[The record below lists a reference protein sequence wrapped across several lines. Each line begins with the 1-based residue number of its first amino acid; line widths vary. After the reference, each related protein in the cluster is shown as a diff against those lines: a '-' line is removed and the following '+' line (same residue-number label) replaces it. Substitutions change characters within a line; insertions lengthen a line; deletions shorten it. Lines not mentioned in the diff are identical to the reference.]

1 MQSESVNRLSRKN
14 KRGVSPIIA
23 TILLV
28 AITVVLAAVLYILV
42 TGLLT
47 HTSTTS
53 SIGLAAGTPAQCTN
67 GVATTPAT
75 FNTYPV
81 TIASTTST
89 ITTANFGLK
98 VVPAGSNTPTVP
110 AASTSATPG
119 TCPGASPSTAAGWVA
134 VLQSA
139 SGSNVAVFDSGG
151 VWSTTASLITCT
163 GTCPTLPITISGGM
177 TIIVVSSAA
186 QTQASL
192 QVYGLGG
199 ASISGAETI

>member
-1 MQSESVNRLSRKN
+1 MESESVNRLSRKN

-53 SIGLAAGTPAQCTN
+53 SIGLSAGTPATCTDTS
-67 GVATTPAT
+67 GTPHTWNT
-75 FNTYPV
+75 FPV

-89 ITTANFGLK
+89 ISTANFGLK
-98 VVPAGSNTPTVP
+98 IIPAGSSNPLTLGSASGTTFGSCPGDYPTVTGGYVVVLENAAGAP
-110 AASTSATPG
+110 AGVWSSSITNGGWG
-119 TCPGASPSTAAGWVA
+119 TLTAPSTA
-134 VLQSA
+134 
-139 SGSNVAVFDSGG
+139 
-151 VWSTTASLITCT
+151 
-163 GTCPTLPITISGGM
+163 LPSVTIQGGM
-177 TIIVVSSAA
+177 TLVVVSDPTIAT
-186 QTQASL
+186 TQASL

-199 ASISGAETI
+199 ASITGSETI

>member
-53 SIGLAAGTPAQCTN
+53 SIGMSASTPGQCVSGTS
-67 GVATTPAT
+67 T

-89 ITTANFGLK
+89 ISTANFGLK
-98 VVPAGSNTPTVP
+98 IVPAGSSTPLPLGAASAATGTACPSDIP
-110 AASTSATPG
+110 AAG
-119 TCPGASPSTAAGWVA
+119 TYIV

-139 SGSNVAVFDSGG
+139 AG
-151 VWSTTASLITCT
+151 VNLATWSTATAGWTAIGSA
-163 GTCPTLPITISGGM
+163 TLPVTLAGGM
-177 TIIVVSSAA
+177 TLIVVADQTLA
-186 QTQASL
+186 TTQASL
-192 QVYGLGG
+192 QVFGVGG
-199 ASISGAETI
+199 ASISGSETI

>member
-53 SIGLAAGTPAQCTN
+53 SIGMSAGTPAQCKDTA
-67 GVATTPAT
+67 ATPNTE
-75 FNTYPV
+75 NTYPV

-98 VVPAGSNTPTVP
+98 VVPAGSSTPTPP
-110 AASTSATPG
+110 ATSTSSATTG
-119 TCPGASPSTAAGWVA
+119 TCPGASPGNSGWVA

-139 SGSNVAVFDSGG
+139 SGSNEAVFDAGG
-151 VWSTTASLITCT
+151 AWTTTGITCT
-163 GTCPTLPITISGGM
+163 GTCPTLPVTISGGM
-177 TIIVVSSAA
+177 TIIVVSNPTL
-186 QTQASL
+186 TQASL

-199 ASISGAETI
+199 ASISGSETI

>member
-53 SIGLAAGTPAQCTN
+53 SIGLSAGTPAQCTDA
-67 GVATTPAT
+67 ATGGNVE
-75 FNTYPV
+75 NTYPV

-98 VVPAGSNTPTVP
+98 VVPAGSSSPTVAATPT
-110 AASTSATPG
+110 ATTGG
-119 TCPGASPSTAAGWVA
+119 TCPGATPGTGTWVA

-139 SGSNVAVFDSGG
+139 SGANVAVFGASGA
-151 VWSTTASLITCT
+151 WTTTGITCT
-163 GTCPTLPITISGGM
+163 GTCPALPDTISGGM
-177 TIIVVSSAA
+177 TIIVVSFGT

-199 ASISGAETI
+199 ASISGSETI

>member
-1 MQSESVNRLSRKN
+1 MESESVNRLSRKN

-53 SIGLAAGTPAQCTN
+53 SIGLSAGTPAQCTLS
-67 GVATTPAT
+67 GTGGATL
-75 FNTYPV
+75 NTYPV
-81 TIASTTST
+81 SIASTTST

-98 VVPAGSNTPTVP
+98 ILPAGSSTPTGAGTATST
-110 AASTSATPG
+110 AAG
-119 TCPGASPSTAAGWVA
+119 TCPGSSPTSGSGAWVA

-139 SGSNVAVFDSGG
+139 SGNNEAVFDSTGA
-151 VWSTTASLITCT
+151 WSTASTAIACT
-163 GTCPTLPITISGGM
+163 GTCTLPITISGGM
-177 TIIVVSSAA
+177 TIIVVSSTAM
-186 QTQASL
+186 TQASL

-199 ASISGAETI
+199 ASISGSETI

>member
-1 MQSESVNRLSRKN
+1 MESESVNRLSRKN

-53 SIGLAAGTPAQCTN
+53 SIGMSAGTPAQCSSSTP
-67 GVATTPAT
+67 TTYNT
-75 FNTYPV
+75 FPV

-89 ITTANFGLK
+89 LTTANFGLK
-98 VVPAGSNTPTVP
+98 IVPAGSSSAIAAGTATSTGANTCPNW
-110 AASTSATPG
+110 TPG
-119 TCPGASPSTAAGWVA
+119 ATTGYIVVLESAAGSPQA
-134 VLQSA
+134 VWDA
-139 SGSNVAVFDSGG
+139 TNGG
-151 VWSTTASLITCT
+151 AWTGITSTT
-163 GTCPTLPITISGGM
+163 LPVTISGGM
-177 TIIVVSSAA
+177 TLVVVAPTA
-186 QTQASL
+186 LTLTQASL

-199 ASISGAETI
+199 ASVSGAETI